1 VDSPPQS
8 LEETG
13 VRMSANGR
21 SPQWTFRRLSLC
33 LFSVLLTTTLFRSDI
48 SGYMMQLCCPGELS
62 GFVAHLFDKGVPTT
76 CPSSVP
82 TPFINDNPPPM
93 LVILDFF
100 KFISDPCS
108 YESVLFIHQD
118 LYPAR
123 PVDAEVS
130 DSSHNGQGDTKGNDD
145 GGQGAPS
152 SEPTAPN
159 PIGSGM
165 AAQVRSSA
173 ADQLTTVAPLGSGPS
188 NKKRLVLASKRK
200 QPTPFDQV
208 TTELFPHHAPHS
220 SPGLVE
226 LKLVFGRL
234 FEALQH
240 HAQST

>member
-1 VDSPPQS
+1 
-8 LEETG
+8 L
-13 VRMSANGR
+13 
-21 SPQWTFRRLSLC
+21 
-33 LFSVLLTTTLFRSDI
+33 
-48 SGYMMQLCCPGELS
+48 PGELS
-62 GFVAHLFDKGVPTT
+62 GFVAHLFDKGVPTA

-82 TPFINDNPPPM
+82 TPFINDNPPPLLM
-93 LVILDFF
+93 ILDFF

-123 PVDAEVS
+123 SVDAEVS
-130 DSSHNGQGDTKGNDD
+130 DSSHNRQDDTKGNDD

-165 AAQVRSSA
+165 VAQVRSFA
-173 ADQLTTVAPLGSGPS
+173 ADQLTTAAPLGSGPS
-188 NKKRLVLASKRK
+188 NKKCLVLASKRK
-200 QPTPFDQV
+200 QPAPFDQV

-226 LKLVFGRL
+226 LKLVFRRL

-240 HAQST
+240 HAQATQMDTSARADTQPAKRLRALPMRKMLTTRYITVLTCDLLLMTFSKFS